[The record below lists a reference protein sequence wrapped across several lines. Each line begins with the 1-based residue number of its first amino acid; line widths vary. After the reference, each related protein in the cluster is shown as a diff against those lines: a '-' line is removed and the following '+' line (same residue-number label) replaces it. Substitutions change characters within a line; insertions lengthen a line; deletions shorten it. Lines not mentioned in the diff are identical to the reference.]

1 MTFAELDAYWDSLPD
16 QEYVTFGSVMD
27 AYGGRYTE
35 FCVKMIASPGNVDE
49 VEAAAVEEM
58 IRQVNEHFMGHDG
71 TIYWR
76 TPLEWL
82 IKPLRTN
89 KKKIRI
95 SAYCRLARAVKRE
108 TQAA

>member
-1 MTFAELDAYWDSLPD
+1 MTFAELKAYWDSLPD
-16 QEYVTFGSVMD
+16 QIRPAVPC
-27 AYGGRYTE
+27 GGRYTE
-35 FCVKMIASPGNVDE
+35 FCVKMVASPDNVAE